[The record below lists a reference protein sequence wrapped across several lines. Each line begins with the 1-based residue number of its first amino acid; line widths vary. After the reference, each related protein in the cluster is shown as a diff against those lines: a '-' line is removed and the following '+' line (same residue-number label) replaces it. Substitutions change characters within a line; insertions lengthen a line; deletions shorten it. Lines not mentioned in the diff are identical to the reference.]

1 MKRTVA
7 VVMSMILLLAGLTVT
22 TTSVA
27 FAGNTEDSG
36 VTYQVDSVGPLPNSA
51 FNVER
56 FFGKGTHCERIPIDG
71 GMTIV
76 HPKYAAVVKAPGPSY
91 EVTQPAA
98 PDWYYYTGDG
108 KAWLAFKCEDWTP
121 APPAPHYEVY
131 GKIVGPYRYTHY
143 ACEFN
148 NSHSNRPVEMTCRSM
163 AVVDGKNEP
172 RSITM
177 TVPPHQI
184 CRTDF
189 FHVRQNSKMWMYSH
203 TTDEKIVQGRSV
215 PDREWRG
222 RLPKDWVAGCGY
234 E

>member
-1 MKRTVA
+1 MRKSIA
-7 VVMSMILLLAGLTVT
+7 LLLTLAMLAGL
-22 TTSVA
+22 SVLTA
-27 FAGNTEDSG
+27 GVALAGNSEDSG
-36 VTYQVDSVGPLPNSA
+36 ITYQVDSVGPLPNSA
-51 FNVER
+51 YNVER
-56 FFGKGTHCERIPIDG
+56 FFGKGYDCVRIPIDG

-76 HPKYAAVVKAPGPSY
+76 NPKDAAVVKAPGPSY

-108 KAWLAFKCEDWTP
+108 TAWLGFKCQDLTP

-131 GKIVGPYRYTHY
+131 GQIVGPFRYTHY

-148 NSHSNRPVEMTCRSM
+148 NSWSNRPVEMTCNST
-163 AVVDGKNEP
+163 AVVDGKNKP
-172 RSITM
+172 RPITM

-189 FHVRQNSKMWMYSH
+189 FHVRQDTNMWMYSH

-222 RLPKDWVAGCGY
+222 RLPKDWVVGCGY